1 MVSTI
6 PILLLIRIL
15 LVSARL
21 NVQKINLPEM
31 QITFVSIIVDLT
43 FGVIMKPINAW
54 LLHLIARKVN
64 MLTTRPICV

>member
-43 FGVIMKPINAW
+43 FGVIMKPINA
-54 LLHLIARKVN
+54 
-64 MLTTRPICV
+64 